1 MNDIL
6 NIRIGFIFLTR
17 KGRMYLNSFVQGC
30 KAELDRIP
38 FPTIQTARYVKVSI
52 LEYED
57 DGAAITYIGV
67 ETVVGKNISNNS
79 VKLVL

>member
-1 MNDIL
+1 
-6 NIRIGFIFLTR
+6 
-17 KGRMYLNSFVQGC
+17 MYFNSFVQGC
-30 KAELDRIP
+30 NAELDRIP

-79 VKLVL
+79 AMSNWFCKHMIVPIEFM